1 MFGKETIV
9 VAIKL
14 FVITAIA
21 ALCLAFVNKVTAPII
36 AENSE
41 KAQTEALRGVLSD
54 AGEFKKSATTFESSD
69 NSVTIDSV
77 NIGFSNSEVV
87 GYAVT
92 VTSNA
97 GYGGDVK
104 VMVGIDKDLAVTDI
118 EILESSETAGLGAN
132 ASKPKFK
139 DQFEGAKGN
148 LSVVKGV
155 AQNGEISAIASATIT
170 SKAVTSCVNAALV
183 AAGELEKSDAAENAV
198 QTEKKLEEIKQ
209 ETEKQIGNMT
219 EGEGE

>member
-14 FVITAIA
+14 FVITAVA
-21 ALCLAFVNKVTAPII
+21 ALCLAFVNKMTAPVIL
-36 AENSE
+36 ENAE
-41 KAQTEALRGVLSD
+41 KAQTEALRAVLAEAD
-54 AGEFKKSATTFESSD
+54 EFKKSAASFEGEDS
-69 NSVTIDSV
+69 SVTVDSV
-77 NIGFSNSEVV
+77 NIGFANSEVV

-104 VMVGIDKDLAVTDI
+104 VMVGIDKDLAVTKI

-139 DQFEGAKGN
+139 NQFEGAKGT
-148 LSVVKGV
+148 LSVVKG
-155 AQNGEISAIASATIT
+155 AATNGEISAIASATIT

-183 AAGELEKSDAAENAV
+183 AAGELENSDAAENVA